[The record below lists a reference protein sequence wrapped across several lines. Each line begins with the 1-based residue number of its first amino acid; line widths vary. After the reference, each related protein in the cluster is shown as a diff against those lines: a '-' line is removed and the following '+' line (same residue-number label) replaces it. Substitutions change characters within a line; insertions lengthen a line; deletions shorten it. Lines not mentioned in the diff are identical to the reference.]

1 MSNKRDIVAGAY
13 VVVTTARRG
22 VFGGVLKSRD
32 GDEVTL
38 TDARVCVHWSSQTRG
53 FIGLAA
59 TGPLDGSRVSA
70 AAPQMVVCA
79 VTSIVECTDDARAR
93 WEAGPW
99 K

>member
-1 MSNKRDIVAGAY
+1 MKKGQY
-13 VVVTTARRG
+13 VVVTTAHRG
-22 VFGGVLKSRD
+22 VFGGKFVSRD

-59 TGPLDGSRVSA
+59 TGPLDGSRVST
-70 AAPQMVVCA
+70 AAPQMIICA
-79 VTSIVECTDDARAR
+79 VTSIVVCSDEARAR
-93 WEAGPW
+93 WEGAPW